1 MAAGEPLPVI
11 PSEQSEPRDRGPG
24 TSAATENKT
33 PALFQKRDTI
43 PTEPQNRAAGGR
55 CIATGRWYAKAPAT
69 TPSPPLGSRGC
80 SPWSGR
86 GSQRVKPRLVS
97 PFEKRRL
104 FLKGQ
109 GFLRV
114 VCARARF
121 SLLKWQRPRVGDPSN
136 RPAGSVGMTVRASR
150 RDSGARPGA
159 GQALGRRGG
168 AAEGLAVTG
177 RHSVLDWWE
186 KPEKIP

>member
-1 MAAGEPLPVI
+1 MCGRRGDFVFESCKTWPRVTPLPVI
-11 PSEQSEPRDRGPG
+11 PSEQSEPGDRGPG

-33 PALFQKRDTI
+33 PALFPKRDTI

-104 FLKGQ
+104 SPKGQ
-109 GFLRV
+109 KFLRV
-114 VCARARF
+114 VCAKEDSLPARR
-121 SLLKWQRPRVGDPSN
+121 QRFRDGDPSA
-136 RPAGSVGMTVRASR
+136 RSAR
-150 RDSGARPGA
+150 SG
-159 GQALGRRGG
+159 
-168 AAEGLAVTG
+168 
-177 RHSVLDWWE
+177 
-186 KPEKIP
+186 